1 MLEKGPYSELFWSV
15 FCRIRIEYGEILPH
29 SVRMRENTEQENSE
43 LGHFTQWLRSRRSIQ
58 NFVSVIE
65 TNNSLDIIAA

>member
-1 MLEKGPYSELFWSV
+1 MLEMGPYSELFWSV
-15 FCRIRIEYGEILPH
+15 FSRIRIEYGEILPH

-43 LGHFTQWLRSRRSIQ
+43 LGHFTQWLRSRRRIQ